1 LRRGAGEIE
10 DVESRLYGIEA
21 VGVRAVE
28 FDVGFEPPGLALY
41 LAEILGDRFFVCG
54 GWCSSS
60 RREAQSA
67 RRIVSCDHRKQTG
80 HRDA

>member
-41 LAEILGDRFFVCG
+41 LAEILVHCNSD
-54 GWCSSS
+54 
-60 RREAQSA
+60 
-67 RRIVSCDHRKQTG
+67 I
-80 HRDA
+80 

>member
-1 LRRGAGEIE
+1 MRRGAGEIE
-10 DVESRLYGIEA
+10 DVESGHYGIEA

-41 LAEILGDRFFVCG
+41 LAEILRDRFFVCG

-60 RREAQSA
+60 RREAPSA
-67 RRIVSCDHRKQTG
+67 RRIVCFDRRKQTG
-80 HRDA
+80 HRGA